1 MRVLVCGG
9 RNFNDREAVWRALD
23 ALHKQ
28 TPISVLIEGG
38 ASGADRLAFQW
49 ASEGNR
55 CGTETHA
62 ADWASHGRAAGPI
75 RNQKMLD
82 VGQPDMV
89 VAFPGGRGTED
100 MVTRA
105 RAIGVN
111 VWRVPSPS
119 VTPEEP

>member
-9 RNFNDREAVWRALD
+9 RNFNDRETVRRALD
-23 ALHKQ
+23 ALHAQ
-28 TPISVLIEGG
+28 HPISVIIEGG

-62 ADWASHGRAAGPI
+62 AEWTVFGRRAGPI
-75 RNQKMLD
+75 RNQKMID
-82 VGQPDMV
+82 VGKPDMV

-105 RAIGVN
+105 RAQGIS
-111 VWRVPSPS
+111 VWRVTVPSNGGES
-119 VTPEEP
+119 